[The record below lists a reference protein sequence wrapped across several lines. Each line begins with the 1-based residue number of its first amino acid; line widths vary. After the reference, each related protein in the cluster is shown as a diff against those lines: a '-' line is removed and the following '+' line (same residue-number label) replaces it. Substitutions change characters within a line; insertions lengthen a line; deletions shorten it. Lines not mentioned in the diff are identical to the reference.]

1 MLPLGGLLFLGTE
14 LIPLFPHSEQKC
26 LEIKKGGGAMSVKL
40 PGELGSGYRLRP
52 LVSSLL
58 QVYLGQKIVS
68 FEFTQVPSN
77 LPANQAVVIQQ
88 LSIG

>member
-1 MLPLGGLLFLGTE
+1 
-14 LIPLFPHSEQKC
+14 
-26 LEIKKGGGAMSVKL
+26 MSVKL
-40 PGELGSGYRLRP
+40 PGELGSGYR
-52 LVSSLL
+52 L